1 MRTLILQA
9 TLVLVFTWLNGIA
22 VGQTTVT
29 FVDSSGAPVAAVDAV
44 FFNGGFGKPIET
56 KEGIG
61 TVKGSEGV
69 VAATAEGFQYSGGIL
84 DSKELK
90 IVLLREDETA
100 PSVRQIEFP
109 ISDSIRAKTSA
120 ALVAA
125 IKKRIVEEELNPN
138 ETARQMSLAG
148 KLDPTGT
155 LAWLKENDLPQK
167 PAMMVR
173 NGIIDGFLRDD
184 FETAIDMLDQIK
196 NPIFKTFKL
205 VSLLSELPAQHPAAS
220 IIEKQAVAAV
230 RNVKQAA
237 YRIAMWGT
245 LAEHYQISG
254 QDASVRK
261 IVDQHLEDVQKLPSD
276 GWSSLPRS
284 VFAAVIIE
292 EKPDVALKMIEGVKN
307 PNEKWRAE
315 ARLAFH
321 CCRTNPELAVELLRR
336 YEAPEGHG
344 PNTHHVVKILER
356 MAVEQTA
363 AAETLADSI
372 ETPNDRAWALGLM
385 ALRVNEKNPTKAKL
399 LLEKAIKTLADPNA
413 NQNHLHTSGSTMAGL
428 LHIAQQ
434 VAPEKVKSMIWEAA
448 FRAIPQDHNATA
460 NQKLQHAAGAIAR
473 FDRDLALAL
482 FDVEKLELG
491 DSSENTAFHQAV
503 LKVEDLPA
511 YAARVTA
518 AKTRIFRHQQKLVD
532 VLLADEETFWQSVSK
547 PIQMDW
553 PTLRFEEQP

>member
-61 TVKGSEGV
+61 TVKSSEGV

-100 PSVRQIEFP
+100 PSVRQTEFP

-155 LAWLKENDLPQK
+155 LAWLKENDLPQQ

-184 FETAIDMLDQIK
+184 FETAIDMLDQIE
-196 NPIFKTFKL
+196 NPMFKTFKL
-205 VSLLSELPAQHPAAS
+205 VSLLSELPAQHSAAP

-237 YRIAMWGT
+237 YRIAMWSA

-254 QDASVRK
+254 QDASVQK

-307 PNEKWRAE
+307 PNENWRAE

-321 CCRTNPELAVELLRR
+321 CCRTNPELAVELLSR

-344 PNTHHVVKILER
+344 PNTSAVIKILER

-518 AKTRIFRHQQKLVD
+518 AKTSIFHHQQKLVD

>member
-61 TVKGSEGV
+61 MVKGSEGV

-100 PSVRQIEFP
+100 PPVRQTEFP

-155 LAWLKENDLPQK
+155 LAWLKENDLPKQ

-184 FETAIDMLDQIK
+184 FETAIDMLDQIE
-196 NPIFKTFKL
+196 NQMFKTFKL
-205 VSLLSELPAQHPAAS
+205 VSLLSELPAQHSATP

-237 YRIAMWGT
+237 YRIAMWSA
-245 LAEHYQISG
+245 LAEHYQIFG

-307 PNEKWRAE
+307 PNENWRAE

-344 PNTHHVVKILER
+344 PNTSAVIKILER

-372 ETPNDRAWALGLM
+372 ETPNHRAWALGLM

>member
-69 VAATAEGFQYSGGIL
+69 VAVTAEGFQYSGGIL

-100 PSVRQIEFP
+100 PSVRQTEFP

-155 LAWLKENDLPQK
+155 LAWLKENDLPQQ

-184 FETAIDMLDQIK
+184 FETAIDMLDQIE
-196 NPIFKTFKL
+196 NPMFKTFKL
-205 VSLLSELPAQHPAAS
+205 VSLLSELPAQHSAAP

-237 YRIAMWGT
+237 YRIAMWSA

-307 PNEKWRAE
+307 PNENWRAE

-344 PNTHHVVKILER
+344 PNTSAVIKILER

-518 AKTRIFRHQQKLVD
+518 AKTSIFHHQQKLVD